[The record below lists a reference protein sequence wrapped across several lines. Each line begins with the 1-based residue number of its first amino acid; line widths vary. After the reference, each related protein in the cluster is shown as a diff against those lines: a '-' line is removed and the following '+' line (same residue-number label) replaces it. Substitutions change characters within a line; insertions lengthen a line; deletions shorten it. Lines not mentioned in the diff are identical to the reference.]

1 MLKKL
6 SHRAALAGFLVFGL
20 SASAFAV
27 SPPSAGLGQ
36 AWPNTVDVSPSPN
49 WHAYVFM
56 LGGVKYV
63 QINDINGNVL
73 GAVGTS
79 NGQFITL
86 PIGRFSQLVATP
98 QEPAAAPAV
107 AAATTGPTT
116 VYQDSTTRITATIL
130 TNGTVQL
137 TALNTAACDPIEC
150 NNGGVK
156 AASAVSTTGTMQA
169 QATTSAATCD
179 PIECNNGGAKP
190 ASATTGAAIVQMQ
203 VAKSATACDPIEC
216 NNGVVKA
223 AASPVTG
230 STAKPKAT
238 SSALA
243 CDPIEC
249 NNGVQ

>member
-20 SASAFAV
+20 STSAFAV

-73 GAVGTS
+73 GAVGAA

-98 QEPAAAPAV
+98 QEPAATPATAP
-107 AAATTGPTT
+107 AAATATT
-116 VYQDSTTRITATIL
+116 VYQDSATQITATPL
-130 TNGTVQL
+130 SNGTVQL
-137 TALNTAACDPIEC
+137 QALSTCTDPIEC
-150 NNGGVK
+150 NNR
-156 AASAVSTTGTMQA
+156 
-169 QATTSAATCD
+169 
-179 PIECNNGGAKP
+179 
-190 ASATTGAAIVQMQ
+190 VQ
-203 VAKSATACDPIEC
+203 
-216 NNGVVKA
+216 
-223 AASPVTG
+223 
-230 STAKPKAT
+230 
-238 SSALA
+238 
-243 CDPIEC
+243 
-249 NNGVQ
+249 